1 MKKVK
6 VSSLPKKEKQ
16 AHNMIRIPAWIFGG
30 LCLFNGIM
38 SGFAFIIHRYFI
50 GNFTDDL
57 EFVNMQNLIESIYGY
72 LGWALLFYLLF
83 GACLLLVGFL
93 YQNFIRKGKMLMIG
107 FGIVIVIGVILYY
120 FSLMDFY
127 VQLENFI
134 VSEMEI
140 VDVSIFSK
148 IMNILFFVGIVIGL
162 VYYLIPIILAYIG
175 FNKLEKIQ
183 DKKELELND

>member
-6 VSSLPKKEKQ
+6 VSGLPKKEKQ

-38 SGFAFIIHRYFI
+38 SGIVFILNRYFI
-50 GNFTDDL
+50 ENFTNDL
-57 EFVNMQNLIESIYGY
+57 ELVKMQAILEPVYDNLV
-72 LGWALLFYLLF
+72 WALFFSLFI

-93 YQNFIRKGKMLMIG
+93 YQNFIKKGKILMIG
-107 FGIVIVIGVILYY
+107 LGVVIIIGVILYY

-127 VQLENFI
+127 VQLENI
-134 VSEMEI
+134 MASEMDMI
-140 VDVSIFSK
+140 DVNIFSK
-148 IMNILFFVGIVIGL
+148 IMNIASLVGIFIGL

-183 DKKELELND
+183 NEKELELND